1 MSGKV
6 LKSVNSLSQINTT
19 DNSLALQQQNQPQND
34 KLSLTKMNNLNQSAS
49 TNGPSNTIRNLL
61 ALQSPL
67 VSINNSNNNNHSNT
81 NAANSNF
88 RLTTGG

>member
-67 VSINNSNNNNHSNT
+67 VSINNGNNNNHSNT

>member
-34 KLSLTKMNNLNQSAS
+34 KLLLTKMNNLNQSAS